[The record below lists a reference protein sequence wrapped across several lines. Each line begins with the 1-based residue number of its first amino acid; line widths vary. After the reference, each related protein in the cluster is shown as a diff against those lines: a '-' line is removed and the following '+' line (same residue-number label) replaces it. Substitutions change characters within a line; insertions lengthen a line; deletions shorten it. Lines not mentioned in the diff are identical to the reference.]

1 MNKKMAYSFLAG
13 MVVSAVAL
21 YFALRRVPFG
31 DLLIYLKEINYGWV
45 LLSGGI
51 TLPCFALRACRWRI
65 ILESHRKLGFWQA
78 FHPLMIG
85 FMLNCI
91 LPGRLGEAARPFVL
105 TKKENFPFTTGLAT
119 VAVERLM
126 DLAFIIILSAIVLY
140 TVEIAPDFS
149 ITFGSYQLSPALLET
164 AGKSLLRLCL
174 LLMAGILLFTMPFT
188 RTLIKRLLLA
198 SPGMIFFA
206 GPAFKSRI
214 AEKLIHPVL
223 NLIDMFATGFSL
235 LKSPKKIAECLALT
249 GLIWGGT
256 ALSYYVMAKG
266 CPGVDISFME
276 SIALMVMICLF
287 IALPSVPG
295 FWGIWEAGGVFA
307 LSLFGVSVKTAAGF
321 TLTNHAVQIFPVIII
336 GLISA
341 MIASVDILQLSK
353 IPPEKTDP
361 PPGNLMPAGMDKT

>member
-1 MNKKMAYSFLAG
+1 MNKKMAYSLLAG

-21 YFALRRVPFG
+21 YFALRRVPFT
-31 DLLIYLKEINYGWV
+31 DLLNYLKEIDYGWV

-51 TLPCFALRACRWRI
+51 TLPCFALRAYRWRI

-91 LPGRLGEAARPFVL
+91 LPGRIGEAARPFVL
-105 TKKENFPFTTGLAT
+105 NKKENFPFTTGLAT

-126 DLAFIIILSAIVLY
+126 DIAFLIILSAIVLY
-140 TVEIAPDFS
+140 TVDIAPDFTIS
-149 ITFGSYQLSPALLET
+149 FGTYHLSPALLGT

-174 LLMAGILLFTMPFT
+174 LLMTGILLITLPYT
-188 RTLIKRLLLA
+188 RTLIKRMLLA
-198 SPGMIFFA
+198 APEMMFFTENH
-206 GPAFKSRI
+206 FKKRI
-214 AEKLIHPVL
+214 KERLIYPVL

-235 LKSPKKIAECLALT
+235 LKNPIKIAECLALT

-256 ALSYYVMAKG
+256 AFSYYIMAKG
-266 CPGVDISFME
+266 CPGINLSFPE

-295 FWGIWEAGGVFA
+295 YWGIWEAGGVFA
-307 LSLFGVSVKTAAGF
+307 LSLFGVSIKTAAGF
-321 TLTNHAVQIFPVIII
+321 TLTNHAIQVFPVIII

-341 MIASVDILQLSK
+341 MVASVDIFQLSK
-353 IPPEKTDP
+353 GRSENVDSRPL
-361 PPGNLMPAGMDKT
+361 NLI

>member
-1 MNKKMAYSFLAG
+1 MNKKMTYSFMAG
-13 MVVSAVAL
+13 LVVSAVAL

-31 DLLIYLKEINYGWV
+31 ELLDYLKEINYGWV

-126 DLAFIIILSAIVLY
+126 DLAFLIILSTMVLY

-149 ITFGSYQLSPALLET
+149 ISFGSYQLSSALLET

-174 LLMAGILLFTMPFT
+174 ILMAGILLLTVSFT
-188 RTLIKRLLLA
+188 RTLMRNLLLA
-198 SPGMIFFA
+198 SPGIIFFT
-206 GPAFKSRI
+206 GPAFKNRI
-214 AEKLIHPVL
+214 REKLIHPVL
-223 NLIDMFATGFSL
+223 NLIELFATGFSL
-235 LKSPKKIAECLALT
+235 LKSPMKIAECLALT

-266 CPGVDISFME
+266 CPGINLSFPE
-276 SIALMVMICLF
+276 SIALMVIICLF

-321 TLTNHAVQIFPVIII
+321 TLTNHAIQIFPVIII

-353 IPPEKTDP
+353 IPPENANRQ
-361 PPGNLMPAGMDKT
+361 PGKVMPLGIDKT